1 MTSEKIDIPLRKT
14 KEHDNDE
21 GFEETQSLMSES
33 PSQGASSGGNYEN
46 DTIDSSRIV
55 VANSIKSPMKNQDKK
70 TVAESHISTS
80 KIGTL
85 LVPKT
90 GRTLDR
96 STSLRKNSQDA
107 PSITKSI
114 IPRRSESLRKPE
126 QKQSI
131 PKQQAPSI
139 QKSNSRNSIVSSR
152 SSLNSATSTCTVKK
166 LPLKPN
172 SSNNLSKPV
181 QRSPSNKSVGP
192 TTARS
197 NLRRTSSN
205 SSSISNK
212 PPRPQ
217 GMSFMK
223 PTASSS
229 TKQINSVPTSRQ
241 KKI

>member
-55 VANSIKSPMKNQDKK
+55 VASSLKIPTKIQAKKSLGDAQSKGNAGNSLSI
-70 TVAESHISTS
+70 
-80 KIGTL
+80 
-85 LVPKT
+85 PKT
-90 GRTLDR
+90 GRSLER
-96 STSLRKNSQDA
+96 STSLRKNSQDNSA
-107 PSITKSI
+107 SKSI
-114 IPRRSESLRKPE
+114 IPRRSDSLRKQE
-126 QKQSI
+126 HK
-131 PKQQAPSI
+131 PSTTKPPNTI

-152 SSLNSATSTCTVKK
+152 SSLNSSISTSTVKK
-166 LPLKPN
+166 LPLRPN
-172 SSNNLSKPV
+172 TSNNVSKPV
-181 QRSPSNKSVGP
+181 QRSPSNKSIGSM
-192 TTARS
+192 TNRS

-229 TKQINSVPTSRQ
+229 TKQISLGSTNRQ
-241 KKI
+241 KKN